1 VRPSRSDLIRSCLII
16 AALLLLGL
24 SLSGLSLMM
33 SKAGR
38 ERFDFRM
45 QYTASYM
52 LRTGHGSE
60 VYDYEQTRKF
70 QNELVSA
77 SEQAL
82 PFDHLAYESL
92 LYLPFSFFPYHT
104 AYVMFFAV
112 NAMLLILSFRL
123 LRPHLAPLENVWRY
137 LPVALFVC
145 FLPVTMAL
153 VEGQDSIILLTIM
166 ILATL
171 ELERGGEV
179 LAGVLLGLASFKFQY
194 ALPVVAIFLF
204 WRRWRFIG
212 GFALSALILLG
223 LSVSLT
229 GVSGFTGYFHML
241 SHLSSRFSVENGMK
255 LGTRPGLMPNIR
267 GLVYAVVSENHG
279 QLTNPLTF
287 VLSAAVFGSAIMKRP
302 SLPLALMAAALVSYH
317 QTISDAALLLLP
329 IGLMATWAATN
340 IYGTTNISRRAIF
353 IAALCTVVI
362 IAPSVL
368 LLIGVRFYLLAIP
381 VCALLLTWDRIVE
394 LRTNWNPYLATKT

>member
-1 VRPSRSDLIRSCLII
+1 
-16 AALLLLGL
+16 
-24 SLSGLSLMM
+24 MM
-33 SKAGR
+33 SKSGR

-52 LRTGHGSE
+52 LRTGHGAE
-60 VYDYEQTRKF
+60 LYDYEETRKF

-104 AYVMFFAV
+104 AYFLFFAV
-112 NAMLLILSFRL
+112 NAMLLIVSFRL

-137 LPVALFVC
+137 LPVAMFVC
-145 FLPVTMAL
+145 FLPATMAL
-153 VEGQDSIILLTIM
+153 VEGQDSIMLLTIM

-171 ELERGGEV
+171 QLERGADI

-194 ALPVVAIFLF
+194 TLPMVAIFLF
-204 WRRWRFIG
+204 WRRWRFVG

-223 LSVSLT
+223 LSVGLT
-229 GVSGFTGYFHML
+229 GVPGFTSYFHML
-241 SHLSSRFSVENGMK
+241 SHLSSRFSVESGMK
-255 LGTRPGLMPNIR
+255 FGTRPELMPNIR
-267 GLVYAVVSENHG
+267 GLVYAMVSENHR

-287 VLSAAVFGSAIMKRP
+287 ALSAAIFVSAIAKRP
-302 SLPLALMAAALVSYH
+302 SLPLALTAAALVSYH
-317 QTISDAALLLLP
+317 QTISDATLLLFP
-329 IGLMATWAATN
+329 IALMATWAATN
-340 IYGTTNISRRAIF
+340 LNCATNASRRSIF
-353 IAALCTVVI
+353 IAALCAVVI
-362 IAPSVL
+362 IGPSLL

-381 VCALLLTWDRIVE
+381 VCVLFLMWDRILD
-394 LRTNWNPYLATKT
+394 LRTNQSPHLAPKT